1 MKTMLRLLSALLL
14 CLTISAPV
22 LAQEDVV
29 KKRVAVYTT
38 GKDVDDAY
46 KKVLNAKIVAAVA
59 GTGRYAVIERNS
71 EFLSAITEETDMQ
84 TSGEVRNDQIVAL
97 GQRYGARFV
106 IVADA
111 SELFDELFIAS
122 RLINVA
128 TGLIEKA
135 YDVNGPAE
143 SMSQLVTLSQKVAAG
158 LLGGGSGSASVS
170 GSSVPQNL
178 ALCVMDR
185 NGKYLYLSPEQWQQ
199 TPESTKVF
207 YVKKG
212 VCLMENGDGFLVDMH
227 DKGKGNW
234 NYACSNGAPKV
245 WQLKLMYKWKDALN
259 QALRI
264 YGGSPLADTSGDNP
278 WYWSCETYPNDSSL
292 AWSFY
297 MATGYV
303 SHGNKTY
310 VSNRVRAVL
319 SLPSSANNSF

>member
-1 MKTMLRLLSALLL
+1 MKTMLRLLSALLF
-14 CLTISAPV
+14 CLTVSAPV
-22 LAQEDVV
+22 MAQDVA

-46 KKVLNAKIVAAVA
+46 NKVLNAKIVAAVA

-97 GQRYGARFV
+97 GQRYGARFI
-106 IVADA
+106 IVADV

-122 RLINVA
+122 RLINVQS
-128 TGLIEKA
+128 GLIEKA
-135 YDVNGPAE
+135 YDVSGPAE

-245 WQLKLMYKWKDALN
+245 RQLELMYKWKDALN

-264 YGGSPLADTSGDNP
+264 YGGSPLVDTDGDGYDS
-278 WYWSCETYPNDSSL
+278 WYWSCETFPNYTSE
-292 AWSFY
+292 AWPFS
-297 MATGYV
+297 MNTGHLYDAL
-303 SHGNKTY
+303 KTY
-310 VSNRVRAVL
+310 YSRVRAVVP
-319 SLPSSANNSF
+319 LPSSANNSF